1 MMKKDTH
8 MCVNSDIH
16 GFMVPGTWYQVPG
29 TSYQVDSLLGLT
41 SEYPTV

>member
-1 MMKKDTH
+1 MYDEKGYAHVREFRYTW
-8 MCVNSDIH
+8 IY
-16 GFMVPGTWYQVPG
+16 GTWYQVPG